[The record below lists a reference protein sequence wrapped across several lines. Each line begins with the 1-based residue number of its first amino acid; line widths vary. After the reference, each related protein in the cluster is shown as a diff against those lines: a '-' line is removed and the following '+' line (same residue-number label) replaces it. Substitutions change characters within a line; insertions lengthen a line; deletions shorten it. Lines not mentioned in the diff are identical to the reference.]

1 MVAKN
6 QKSDYEEA
14 RLAKIEENNKRMAE
28 LGINTLVLNFKN
40 SSKPSSSVQPK
51 RKMVQKT
58 LDLVQRKKSSRNE
71 GKPKPD
77 YRDVVG
83 YETERAPRRA
93 SSSRIRSPTGHFL
106 CASPE
111 ERQIALEKAYAF
123 ESSLGNKF
131 PSFVKEMKHSH
142 VNKGFWL
149 GLPSDFCEMY
159 LPNMNAKITLVD
171 TEGNE
176 FQTNY
181 IAPRTGLS
189 GGWAGFAQYHKIIDG
204 DACVFQKTKPTEFKV
219 FIIKAEG
226 VSYGEE

>member
-1 MVAKN
+1 M
-6 QKSDYEEA
+6 
-14 RLAKIEENNKRMAE
+14 
-28 LGINTLVLNFKN
+28 
-40 SSKPSSSVQPK
+40 K

-58 LDLVQRKKSSRNE
+58 LDLVQPKKSSRYQ

-77 YRDVVG
+77 YRDLSLCVIFSLNLISQIFLWFSFSLYMRVFVTAYYFQVVG

-93 SSSRIRSPTGHFL
+93 SNSRTRSPAGHFL

-123 ESSLGNKF
+123 ESSLGKKF
-131 PSFVKEMKHSH
+131 PSFVKEMKRSH

-171 TEGNE
+171 KEGNE
-176 FQTNY
+176 FETNY

-189 GGWAGFAQYHKIIDG
+189 DGWAGFAQYHKIIDG
-204 DACVFQKTKPTEFKV
+204 DACVFQRTKTTEFKVNITTLSSQNPLQV

>member
-40 SSKPSSSVQPK
+40 SSKPSSSPK

-58 LDLVQRKKSSRNE
+58 LDLV
-71 GKPKPD
+71 
-77 YRDVVG
+77 VG
-83 YETERAPRRA
+83 YENERTPRRA
-93 SSSRIRSPTGHFL
+93 SSSRARSPTGHFI

-123 ESSLGNKF
+123 ESSLGKKF
-131 PSFVKEMKHSH
+131 PNFVKEMKHSH

-176 FQTNY
+176 FKTNY

-189 GGWAGFAQYHKIIDG
+189 GGWVGFPQYHKIIDG
-204 DACVFQKTKPTEFKV
+204 DACIFQRTKRTELKV